1 MRLTEVSKLQEK
13 KFRKEYGLYVIQG
26 EKSVDEALQ
35 AGIVI
40 ELFCTEELYG
50 KYKKM
55 HPSVTA
61 ASEKAIRDAG
71 TQTTSDGV
79 IALARCS
86 YEPLS
91 PHDIEELAERASK
104 EIVLVLDGVNDP
116 GNLGTIIRT
125 ADWFGVTH
133 IVCSIGTVDRYN
145 PKVISATMGSFTRV
159 SVQYLSL
166 KDFFA
171 SAKKHRPT
179 VLGATLNG
187 TSLDELKVK
196 SPCILVM
203 GSESHGLD
211 SDTYAFLT
219 QELTIPKKGG
229 AESLN
234 VAVATAIILSR
245 ISS

>member
-35 AGIVI
+35 AGIVV

-50 KYKKM
+50 KYKKV
-55 HPSVTA
+55 HPAVTV

-91 PHDIEELAERASK
+91 PHDIEELTSITK
-104 EIVLVLDGVNDP
+104 EDTVLVLDGVNDP

-145 PKVISATMGSFTRV
+145 PKVISATMGSFLRV
-159 SVQYLSL
+159 SVHYLAL
-166 KDFFA
+166 KDFFE
-171 SAKKHRPT
+171 SAKKHNPV
-179 VLGATLNG
+179 VLGATLEGSNVN
-187 TSLDELKVK
+187 ELECNA
-196 SPCILVM
+196 PCILVM
-203 GSESHGLD
+203 GSESHGL
-211 SDTYAFLT
+211 SDETYAYIT
-219 QELTIPKKGG
+219 KEVTIPKKGG